1 MPRIDFEENEEI
13 SRKEYLKRKRKQK
26 REFKKKSKTLALMM
40 IIIAV
45 LIIYVVIQIIVYKRQ
60 NNYSYLSDESVDK
73 QTVYNVYY
81 ITEGYT
87 YSPKYSLSSIYSNG
101 NSDKLLLSDVGMSQ
115 IRITP
120 SLIVGVKDNKI
131 YKFDK
136 ITNDLTLIVDEEI
149 DKFTIYQNEIYLIC
163 KNKELKKYNLD
174 NGELNNLNIKEVSEV
189 LVDKD
194 NLYVVRDEKI
204 RKRLFKY
211 DKSGGN
217 ETKLTNNENVSY
229 IIQDDLTLYFVN
241 KEDGNKI
248 YKVNKDGSNLMK
260 ISDISSITD
269 KGVLKE
275 IDGSKYMYIHNG
287 NLYYVNSDDSSSLW
301 KYSFSSGTNEK
312 EISMPVE
319 ILQNVDDTVFF
330 KVKNDIGVYLYNT
343 DTGFMSEI
351 TKRKVKEFLVDTY
364 TKVFLK

>member
-1 MPRIDFEENEEI
+1 MTRIDFEENEEI
-13 SRKEYLKRKRKQK
+13 SRKEYLKRKKKQK
-26 REFKKKSKTLALMM
+26 RELKKKSKTLALMM
-40 IIIAV
+40 IVITL
-45 LIIYVVIQIIVYKRQ
+45 LIVYVIIQIIVYKNQ
-60 NNYSYLSDESVDK
+60 NNYSYLSDEDVDN

-115 IRITP
+115 IKITP
-120 SLIVGVKDNKI
+120 SLIIGIKDNKI

-136 ITNDLTLIVDEEI
+136 ITNELILLVDEEI
-149 DKFTIYQNEIYLIC
+149 DKFTVHGNEIYLIS
-163 KNKELKKYNLD
+163 KNKELKKYNIE
-174 NGELNNLNIKEVSEV
+174 NSELFNLNINDVSEI
-189 LVDKD
+189 LVDND

-211 DKSGGN
+211 DKSGGS
-217 ETKLTNNENVSY
+217 EQKLTNDENISY
-229 IIQDDLTLYFVN
+229 IVQDDLTLYFVN
-241 KEDGNKI
+241 KEDENKI
-248 YKVNKDGSNLMK
+248 YAVNKDGSNLRK

-275 IDGSKYMYIHNG
+275 IDGSKYMYIYNG
-287 NLYYVNSDDSSSLW
+287 NLYYVNSDDNSSLW
-301 KYSFSSGTNEK
+301 KYNFLEGTNEK

-319 ILQNVDDTVFF
+319 ILQNVNDTVFF

-351 TKRKVKEFLVDTY
+351 TKRKVKEFMVDTY

>member
-1 MPRIDFEENEEI
+1 
-13 SRKEYLKRKRKQK
+13 
-26 REFKKKSKTLALMM
+26 MM
-40 IIIAV
+40 IITCV
-45 LIIYVVIQIIVYKRQ
+45 LIVYVVIQIIVYKNQ
-60 NNYSYLSDESVDK
+60 NNYSYLSDESVDN

-115 IRITP
+115 IKITP
-120 SLIVGVKDNKI
+120 SLIIGVKDSRI
-131 YKFDK
+131 YKYDK
-136 ITNDLTLIVDEEI
+136 ITGELTLIVDEEI
-149 DKFTIYQNEIYLIC
+149 DKFTVYGSELYVIC
-163 KNKELKKYNLD
+163 KNKELKKYNID
-174 NGELNNLNIKEVSEV
+174 NAELFNLNIKEVSEV
-189 LVDKD
+189 LVDND
-194 NLYVVRDEKI
+194 NLFVVKDEKI
-204 RKRLFKY
+204 RKRLLKY
-211 DKSGGN
+211 DKSGGG

-229 IIQDDLTLYFVN
+229 IVQDDMALYFVN

-248 YKVNKDGSNLMK
+248 YAVNKDGSNLRK
-260 ISDISSITD
+260 IADISSITD

-275 IDGSKYMYIHNG
+275 IDGSKYMYIYNG

-301 KYSFSSGTNEK
+301 KYNLSYGTNEK

-319 ILQNVDDTVFF
+319 ILQNVNDTVFF